1 MQNTCFQSKRKRI
14 IPNFTRIFML
24 IVLHLAAFWTA
35 FSTKIDCVLPQNAL
49 HLAANCIAFWCKL
62 HCVLHHIAGYFAANC
77 RLSAQF
83 VRQLYIYMQFHL
95 LSASTILCQN
105 KPSRESII
113 CSWVSGRWI
122 KTALITLNFLPKNGQ
137 CLIKELRS

>member
-14 IPNFTRIFML
+14 IPNFMRIFML

-35 FSTKIDCVLPQNAL
+35 FSTKIDRVLQQNRL
-49 HLAANCIAFWCKL
+49 RFAAKRTAFRCKL
-62 HCVLHHIAGYFAANC
+62 HCILHHIAGYFAANC

-83 VRQLYIYMQFHL
+83 VRQLYIYMQFPL
-95 LSASTILCQN
+95 LSASTILRQN
-105 KPSRESII
+105 KPSQESII
-113 CSWVSGRWI
+113 CGWVSGRWI

-137 CLIKELRS
+137 HLVNELTI